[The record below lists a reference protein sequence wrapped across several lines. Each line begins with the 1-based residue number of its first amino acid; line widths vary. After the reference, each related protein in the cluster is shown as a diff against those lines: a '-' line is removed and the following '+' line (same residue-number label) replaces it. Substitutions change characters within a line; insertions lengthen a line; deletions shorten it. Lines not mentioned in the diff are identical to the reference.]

1 VFVVRNT
8 KAGSFMRNIGEIL
21 IVISQRILRFVE
33 GVFLSLMLLAIILWA
48 LLRPKQFNKLV
59 KKIGE
64 NYVGAISEISQISDK
79 E

>member
-1 VFVVRNT
+1 
-8 KAGSFMRNIGEIL
+8 MRNIGEIL